1 VRRVVVDASAFAA
14 ITFGEAE
21 AAGLVARLD
30 GADVFA
36 PTLLKFELINTAWKK
51 VRRQPAEAPAILKAL
66 TVALDDRWTITW
78 RDVVP
83 ADVALVAFAT
93 GLTAYDASYLW
104 LAGSLGA
111 DLVTLDTRLASA
123 ASTTPPST
131 STAAAQGY
139 NWTIP

>member
-1 VRRVVVDASAFAA
+1 MRRVVVDASAFAA
-14 ITFGEAE
+14 IAFGEPGGE
-21 AAGLVARLD
+21 ALVARLD

-36 PTLLKFELINTAWKK
+36 PTLLKCELINTAWKK
-51 VRRQPAEAPAILKAL
+51 VRRQPAEASTILKAL
-66 TVALDDRWTITW
+66 TVALDDRWNITW

-93 GLTAYDASYLW
+93 GLTAYDACYLW

-123 ASTTPPST
+123 GPSLP
-131 STAAAQGY
+131 G
-139 NWTIP
+139 

>member
-1 VRRVVVDASAFAA
+1 MRRVVVDASAFAA
-14 ITFGEAE
+14 IAFGEPGAE
-21 AAGLVARLD
+21 ALVARLE

-36 PTLLKFELINTAWKK
+36 PTLLRFELINTAGKK

-66 TVALDDRWTITW
+66 TTALDDRWNITW

-123 ASTTPPST
+123 GHSLP
-131 STAAAQGY
+131 G
-139 NWTIP
+139 